1 MTFTAF
7 DAQAETSSPSASCPL
22 PSAFDSLLPSALC
35 PLPSSDAQAIAQLE
49 FAIHLTQQSENTAYY
64 EIDSTDDIFGKL
76 YRVWG
81 GEKGINLLGTF
92 YQNLDGFW
100 VSQPCNTSAR
110 GSWATDTQAVN
121 AILAT

>member
-1 MTFTAF
+1 MTSVLPT
-7 DAQAETSSPSASCPL
+7 ETSALCLL
-22 PSAFDSLLPSALC
+22 PSAFSVQAV
-35 PLPSSDAQAIAQLE
+35 AQSQLNLY
-49 FAIHLTQQSENTAYY
+49 IQQQSEEAAEY
-64 EIDSTDDIFGKL
+64 EIDSVDDIFGKL

-110 GSWATDTQAVN
+110 GSWANDSEAIS
-121 AILAT
+121 AILAA